1 MLIHLWTFKFA
12 QKYENKNPKNVN
24 QKATFSLPV
33 VLLNPVSVPQ
43 VKDACR

>member
-1 MLIHLWTFKFA
+1 MLIHLWTFNFA
-12 QKYENKNPKNVN
+12 QKYENKNPK